1 MFVNQN
7 QQARILRKL
16 DRVRAHGTPD
26 MPGCRIRSLCRRRIC
41 RPSLLCRSG
50 RSYIHTLP
58 YSMPPSMQALQFPR
72 HLKRNYHADTK
83 YQNSQPAYQSHRNL
97 LLCSLPNQLFS
108 YIKHTDSSTCLPTGL
123 SSCHLKHNF
132 LFIIFN
138 IKLFN
143 SIVNIFLLLSVKK
156 CSEEISSEQIY
167 HRRSMNNRGGLN
179 Q

>member
-1 MFVNQN
+1 MALRTC
-7 QQARILRKL
+7 QAAGYDPCAAAGSADLLSSAGRADRISILY
-16 DRVRAHGTPD
+16 
-26 MPGCRIRSLCRRRIC
+26 RIPCPHRC
-41 RPSLLCRSG
+41 RPCS
-50 RSYIHTLP
+50 
-58 YSMPPSMQALQFPR
+58 FPDR
-72 HLKRNYHADTK
+72 LKRNYHADTK

-108 YIKHTDSSTCLPTGL
+108 YIKHTDSSACLPTGL

-167 HRRSMNNRGGLN
+167 PRRSMNNRGWLN